1 MWWPKT
7 RRQEELVALA
17 GDLGARFAARAAG
30 HDRDGTFPH
39 ENFADLHAE
48 RLPGPLHPP
57 RVRRRGASYLELALA
72 QERLARGDASTALG
86 AGMHLSILGR
96 LGLGGAGRSEG
107 RGRGVDARTLR
118 HGGAGGG
125 RGGGLAQLGGLRAGD
140 GES

>member
-17 GDLGARFAARAAG
+17 GELGARFAVRAPG

-39 ENFADLHAE
+39 ENFADLHASGY
-48 RLPGPLHPP
+48 LALSIP
-57 RVRRRGASYLELALA
+57 REFGGGGASYLELALA

-96 LGLGGAGRSEG
+96 LGWAVLSRGSSGARGGE
-107 RGRGVDARTLR
+107 
-118 HGGAGGG
+118 AGGE
-125 RGGGLAQLGGLRAGD
+125 GGGEAGGWTP
-140 GES
+140 